1 MTHWVFFGR
10 MVFGGAVRRG
20 QRTWAISLLGLLGAV
35 ALSLG
40 GCGEAA
46 PDYTPKPKGYNRI
59 DLPAHRYQA
68 LGGGHP
74 YTFEYSRQ
82 AVVRRDSSYL
92 AQPHWLNIY
101 YPRLQANV
109 QITYMDV
116 ARDRRLYNEMMEDAR
131 KLTGK
136 HQVKATAIEER
147 MVLNPN
153 GMRVST
159 FELQG
164 EVPSQYQFYTTDSTR
179 HFLRGALYFRTATAN
194 DSLAPV
200 IEYVKQDM
208 VRMMNTLRYK

>member
-1 MTHWVFFGR
+1 MTYGVLLGK
-10 MVFGGAVRRG
+10 MNFGGAVRRG
-20 QRTWAISLLGLLGAV
+20 QRAGAVLLLGAA
-35 ALSLG
+35 ALGLAA
-40 GCGEAA
+40 CGEST
-46 PDYTPKPKGYNRI
+46 PDFTPKPKGYNRI

-74 YTFEYSRQ
+74 YTFEYSKS

-92 AQPHWLNIY
+92 AQPHWINVY
-101 YPRLQANV
+101 YPQLHANV

-116 ARDRRLYNEMMEDAR
+116 ARDRRLYNKMMEDAR

-136 HQVKATAIEER
+136 HQVKATAIDEHI
-147 MVLNPN
+147 VQTPS
-153 GMRVST
+153 GMRVSI
-159 FELQG
+159 FDLQG
-164 EVPSQYQFYTTDSTR
+164 EVPSQFQFYTTDSTR

-208 VRMMNTLRYK
+208 LRMINTLRYK